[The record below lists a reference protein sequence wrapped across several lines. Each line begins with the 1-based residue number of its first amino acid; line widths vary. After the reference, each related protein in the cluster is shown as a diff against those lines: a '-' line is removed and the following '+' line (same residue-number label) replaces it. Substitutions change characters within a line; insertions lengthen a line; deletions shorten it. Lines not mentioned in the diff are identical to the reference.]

1 MSVVKMVISDY
12 KIDFQ
17 NEIVVQRLF
26 AAANAVSEV
35 KIYGI
40 EKVDIVALADDHDV
54 ATTAYMPDLV
64 AKSELVLEI
73 TGYRMGHNSN
83 AHNVVIT
90 VPLIAVSPDIENKLR
105 NV

>member
-12 KIDFQ
+12 ELDLQ
-17 NEIVVQRLF
+17 DGLVGQRLF
-26 AAANAVSEV
+26 AAANAVSKV

-83 AHNVVIT
+83 AYNVVLT
-90 VPLIAVSPDIENKLR
+90 VPLIAVAPDIENKLR